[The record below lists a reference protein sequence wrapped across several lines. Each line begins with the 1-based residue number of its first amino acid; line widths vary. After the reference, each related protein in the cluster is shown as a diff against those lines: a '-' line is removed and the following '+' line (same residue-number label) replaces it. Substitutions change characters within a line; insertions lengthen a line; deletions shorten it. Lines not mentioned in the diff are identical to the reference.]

1 MRISGT
7 YGRGAAAAAVAMAL
21 AATAS
26 GCGGEGDDPVV
37 DGTAPPVPYAGPLH
51 VAVHAAAG
59 DDPAALLAASGAA
72 GRALECTGRI
82 YAGGSS
88 GGWSRGDGGSTPEE
102 GLEAYFGMEQP
113 DVPRSGYRVERRDA
127 DRVLF
132 SYDVGLRTK
141 VAVVVARDQPGRP
154 GWGPETSA
162 SCDPAELPA
171 GFTDKGPYRIWTDSR
186 GGRVPVTTLT
196 TSDGP
201 AHCGW
206 QQVRFLDLDRPSGR
220 RTYARDPHGVL
231 PHGALAA
238 AYDGDAALPAD
249 ARSTGY
255 HRGDEELWTTP
266 DTSRVYVRT
275 SHGVEAWPA
284 VTPGH
289 DCA

>member
-1 MRISGT
+1 MRVSGA
-7 YGRGAAAAAVAMAL
+7 YGRGAAAAAAAVAL

-26 GCGGEGDDPVV
+26 GCGGGGSGPVV

-51 VAVHAAAG
+51 IATREATG

-72 GRALECTGRI
+72 GRALECTSRI

-88 GGWSRGDGGSTPEE
+88 GAWSEGDGGSTPEE
-102 GLEAYFGMEQP
+102 GLTAYFDMEEP
-113 DVPRSGYRVERRDA
+113 DVPRTGYRVERRDA

-141 VAVVVARDQPGRP
+141 VAVVVAKDQPGRP

-171 GFTDKGPYRIWTDSR
+171 SFTDRGPYQIWTD
-186 GGRVPVTTLT
+186 GHGARVPVTTLNT
-196 TSDGP
+196 TEGP

-206 QQVRFLDLDRPSGR
+206 QQARFLELGAATGSRE
-220 RTYARDPHGVL
+220 YARDPHGVL
-231 PHGALAA
+231 PPGSLAA
-238 AYDGDAALPAD
+238 PYDPDAALPAD
-249 ARSTGY
+249 ARDTGY
-255 HRGDEELWTTP
+255 HRKGEELWTTP

-289 DCA
+289 GCA

>member
-1 MRISGT
+1 MRMSGA
-7 YGRGAAAAAVAMAL
+7 YGRGAAAAAAVL

-26 GCGGEGDDPVV
+26 GCGHGSGLVV

-51 VAVHAAAG
+51 VAVRAATG

-88 GGWSRGDGGSTPEE
+88 GSWSKGDGGGTPEE
-102 GLEAYFGMEQP
+102 GLAAYFNMEEP

-132 SYDVGLRTK
+132 SYDVKLRTK
-141 VAVVVARDQPGRP
+141 VAVVVAKDQPGRP

-171 GFTDKGPYRIWTDSR
+171 SFTDKGPYQIWTDSH
-186 GGRVPVTTLT
+186 GDRVPLTTLNT
-196 TSDGP
+196 TTGP
-201 AHCGW
+201 AQCGW
-206 QQVRFLDLDRPSGR
+206 QQARFLELGGSSGGAGR
-220 RTYARDPHGVL
+220 EYARDPHGVL
-231 PHGALAA
+231 PAGMLAA
-238 AYDGDAALPAD
+238 AYDGDASMPAG
-249 ARSTGY
+249 ARDTGY
-255 HRGDEELWTTP
+255 RREGEELWTTS
-266 DTSRVYVRT
+266 DTSRVYLRT
-275 SHGVEAWPA
+275 AHGVEAWPA

-289 DCA
+289 GCD

>member
-1 MRISGT
+1 MRMSGT
-7 YGRGAAAAAVAMAL
+7 YGRGAAAAAAVL

-26 GCGGEGDDPVV
+26 GCGHGTGPVV
-37 DGTAPPVPYAGPLH
+37 EGTAPPIPYAGPLH
-51 VAVHAAAG
+51 VAVSAATG

-88 GGWSRGDGGSTPEE
+88 GSWSKGDGGGTPEE
-102 GLEAYFGMEQP
+102 GLTAYFDMEEP

-141 VAVVVARDQPGRP
+141 VAVVVAKDQPGRP

-171 GFTDKGPYRIWTDSR
+171 SFTDKGPYEIWTDSH
-186 GGRVPVTTLT
+186 GDRVPVTTLS
-196 TSDGP
+196 TSGGP

-206 QQVRFLDLDRPSGR
+206 QQTRFLELGGESGGAGR
-220 RTYARDPHGVL
+220 EYARDPHGVL
-231 PHGALAA
+231 PPGMLAA
-238 AYDGDAALPAD
+238 PYDGDAAMPAG
-249 ARSTGY
+249 ARDTGY
-255 HRGDEELWTTP
+255 HRQGEELWTTS

-275 SHGVEAWPA
+275 AHGVEAWPA
-284 VTPGH
+284 VTPGQG
-289 DCA
+289 CE